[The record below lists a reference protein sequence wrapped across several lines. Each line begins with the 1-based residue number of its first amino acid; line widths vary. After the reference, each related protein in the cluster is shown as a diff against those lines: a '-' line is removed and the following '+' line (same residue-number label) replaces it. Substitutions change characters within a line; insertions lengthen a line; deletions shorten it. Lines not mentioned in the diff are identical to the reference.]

1 MDIRKLTDDFSVAPQ
16 LTPDE
21 MPAVAAAGFRT
32 VICNRPDT
40 EIGPDLCCEEMRVA
54 AEAAGLVWFDNPI
67 EAGGMTMENVDDQG
81 KISTHGQKPVL
92 AYCRSGTRSAT
103 AWAFSQAGELGVDE
117 VISAAANGGYDLSPY
132 RSQLVALADS
142 K

>member
-67 EAGGMTMENVDDQG
+67 QAGGMTMENVDDQG

-103 AWAFSQAGELGVDE
+103 AWAFAQAGELGVDE

-132 RSQLVALADS
+132 RAQLVALADS